1 MSSRPAKRARSDSNT
16 DAVDPS
22 KLPELVDSID
32 SRTIANLLITAAK
45 AYPDI
50 ASLVQREVDR
60 IAAATR
66 VQVLDFDYLS
76 KSAWKTLNVTYD
88 RMKDS
93 HAFEMAG
100 EAVYSIEECFETIR
114 KNCPKTSSFKTKK
127 SALETLR
134 KIGKSICLSNCVIG
148 HEVRKH
154 HQSGGKLVPVMFDI
168 VESLEDEEMERLW
181 PWCDDKLVELQRMA
195 DGYCIFEELGQVI
208 ELWDGDEEGEDE
220 DEGSNDGNEED
231 EGESGNGEE
240 PKDER
245 SVAGVLPQKHR
256 EIL

>member
-1 MSSRPAKRARSDSNT
+1 MSSRPAKRARSDRDT

-22 KLPELVDSID
+22 KLPELIDSID

-60 IAAATR
+60 IAAAER
-66 VQVLDFDYLS
+66 VKVLDFDYLS

-93 HAFEMAG
+93 HAFDMSG
-100 EAVYSIEECFETIR
+100 EAADSIEGCFETIR
-114 KNCPKTSSFKTKK
+114 TRCSKTSSFKTKE

-134 KIGKSICLSNCVIG
+134 KIGKSICLSNGVIG
-148 HEVRKH
+148 HEVRKYY
-154 HQSGGKLVPVMFDI
+154 QSGGELVPVMFDI
-168 VESLEDEEMERLW
+168 AESLEDEEFERLR
-181 PWCDDKLVELQRMA
+181 PWCDDKLVELQGIA
-195 DGYCIFEELGQVI
+195 DGYCIFEDLHQVI
-208 ELWDGDEEGEDE
+208 ELWNGDEEGEDE

-231 EGESGNGEE
+231 EESGNGEE
-240 PKDER
+240 PEDER